1 MIFVERAG
9 DKIPHA
15 YRNFGEQTSKGLHH
29 PISISGYLFGTYFLC
44 SIAVINFFMA
54 FTKAFVRV
62 ADIYRFIIS
71 FFQKALSPPYEGRE
85 ILNQCF
91 AVGNKSFLLITFTC
105 FLAGIV
111 FTKQSQPSLSS
122 FGAESWLPSLVSQAV
137 VRSLGPL
144 ITGLICAG
152 KLGSNIGAE
161 LASMQ
166 VTEQIDAMEVS
177 GTRPF
182 SYLVVTRVM
191 ATTLMLPL
199 LVVYADGVAL
209 LGSFFMVHSLN
220 DSGILLYF
228 NEVATSITYLDVFAS
243 LIKSTLF
250 GFAIGII
257 SAYCGYHAEKG
268 TTGVG
273 KAANA
278 SVVVSMVFIF
288 IIDLIMLQFLNLI
301 R

>member
-1 MIFVERAG
+1 
-9 DKIPHA
+9 
-15 YRNFGEQTSKGLHH
+15 
-29 PISISGYLFGTYFLC
+29 
-44 SIAVINFFMA
+44 MA
-54 FTKAFVRV
+54 FTQTLIKV
-62 ADIYRFIIS
+62 ADIYTFILV
-71 FFQKALSPPYEGRE
+71 FFKKALYPPYETRE
-85 ILNQCF
+85 VLKQCF
-91 AVGNKSFLLITFTC
+91 AVGNRSFFLITFTC

-111 FTKQSQPSLSS
+111 FTKQSQPSLAS

-182 SYLVVTRVM
+182 SYLVVTRVL
-191 ATTLMLPL
+191 ATTFMLPL
-199 LVVYADGVAL
+199 LVIYADGVAL
-209 LGSFFMVHSLN
+209 LGSFVMVNSFN
-220 DSGILLYF
+220 DSGFQLFF
-228 NEVATSITYLDVFAS
+228 NEVASSITYLDIFAS

-257 SAYCGYHAEKG
+257 SSYAGYHSDKG

-273 KAANA
+273 KAANIA
-278 SVVVSMVFIF
+278 VVVSMVFIF
-288 IIDLIMLQFLNLI
+288 VIDLITLQFLNLI

>member
-1 MIFVERAG
+1 MTF
-9 DKIPHA
+9 
-15 YRNFGEQTSKGLHH
+15 SKTL
-29 PISISGYLFGTYFLC
+29 LD
-44 SIAVINFFMA
+44 
-54 FTKAFVRV
+54 V
-62 ADIYRFIIS
+62 ADIYRFILT
-71 FFQKALSPPYEGRE
+71 FFKKALRPPFEWRE
-85 ILNQCF
+85 VLNQCF
-91 AVGNKSFLLITFTC
+91 AVGNKSFLLVTFAS

-111 FTKQSQPSLSS
+111 FTKQFQPSLAS
-122 FGAESWLPSLVSQAV
+122 FGAESWLPSLISQAV

-161 LASMQ
+161 LGSMK

-182 SYLVVTRVM
+182 SYLVVSRVI

-199 LVVYADGVAL
+199 LVIYSDGVAL
-209 LGSFFMVHSLN
+209 VGSFFMVNSFN
-220 DSGILLYF
+220 DSSFLLF
-228 NEVATSITYLDVFAS
+228 MNEVAASITFLDIFAS
-243 LIKSTLF
+243 LIKAALF

-257 SAYCGYHAEKG
+257 SSYAGMHSKEG

-273 KAANA
+273 RAANTA
-278 SVVVSMVFIF
+278 VVVSMLFIF
-288 IIDLIMLQFLNLI
+288 LIDLIMLQILTII